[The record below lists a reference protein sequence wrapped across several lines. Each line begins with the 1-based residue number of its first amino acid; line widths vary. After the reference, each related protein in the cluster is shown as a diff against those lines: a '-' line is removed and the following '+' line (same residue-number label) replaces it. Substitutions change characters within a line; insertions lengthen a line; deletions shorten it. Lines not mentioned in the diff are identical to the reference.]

1 MPSVINMV
9 TKKEFKTGGRTAA
22 FAALTL
28 GFSLSLGLVSC
39 SQRDPKIDTSNPAP
53 ANALGKPPGS
63 SPLSGKP
70 PGVPIPSAPPGGGSV
85 IPPTIPGRSNI
96 ITPTPMP
103 SFGPGGNTP
112 PLVNPSG
119 PGGNKPPLVNP
130 SGPGG
135 NKPPLVNPSGPGGN
149 KPPIVNPSVPDRSAT
164 QVAVPMQVDMSS
176 GGPKVKI
183 GLPTDATAVKLQY
196 LGVTG
201 IVEGTTV
208 DVSLSFSSGGK
219 SCSIEKASARA
230 EQQTVN
236 VPCK

>member
-119 PGGNKPPLVNP
+119 PGGNKPP
-130 SGPGG
+130 
-135 NKPPLVNPSGPGGN
+135 
-149 KPPIVNPSVPDRSAT
+149 IVNPSVPDRSAT